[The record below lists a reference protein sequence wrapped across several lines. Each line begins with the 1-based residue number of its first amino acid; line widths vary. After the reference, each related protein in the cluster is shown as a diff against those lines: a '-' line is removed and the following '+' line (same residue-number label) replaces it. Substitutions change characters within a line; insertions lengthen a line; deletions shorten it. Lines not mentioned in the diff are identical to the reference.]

1 MVMVV
6 FAPEMRDRAG
16 GLSGT
21 DSEATTYRG
30 AMRALCQQF
39 PEFTDDMFAKCSV
52 AIDGVLVHTPLLETF
67 EADSELV
74 FIPKITG
81 G

>member
-1 MVMVV
+1 MVV
-6 FAPEMRDRAG
+6 FTPEMRARAG

-21 DSEATTYRG
+21 EIEATTYRG
-30 AMRALCQQF
+30 AMRALCNQF
-39 PEFTDDMFAKCSV
+39 PKFSEAMFAKCSV
-52 AIDGVLVHTPLLETF
+52 AIDGVLVHSPLLETF

>member
-1 MVMVV
+1 
-6 FAPEMRDRAG
+6 
-16 GLSGT
+16 
-21 DSEATTYRG
+21 
-30 AMRALCQQF
+30 
-39 PEFTDDMFAKCSV
+39 V

-67 EADSELV
+67 EPDSELV

>member
-6 FAPEMRDRAG
+6 FTPEMRDRAG
-16 GLSGT
+16 GLPGT
-21 DSEATTYRG
+21 DIEATTYRG

-39 PEFTDDMFAKCSV
+39 PEFTDAMFAKCSV

-67 EADSELV
+67 DADSELV